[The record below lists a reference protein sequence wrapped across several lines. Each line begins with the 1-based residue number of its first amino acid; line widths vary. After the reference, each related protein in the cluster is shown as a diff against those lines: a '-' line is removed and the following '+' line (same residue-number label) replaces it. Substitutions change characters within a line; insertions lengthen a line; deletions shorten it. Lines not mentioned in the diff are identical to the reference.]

1 MGNFFET
8 ASQKAHRLEKE
19 NKARFR
25 NTGQLIENLQQ
36 KHALMEKE
44 CTSLWNKAKK
54 ELAGGEKSAAA
65 ATLKLFKMKKVAA
78 ERYARFRILAE
89 NKLASFSSAADM
101 QSVMQALGEL
111 AGSCQVD
118 VDQFEE
124 KMAQAEEVME
134 DVRDMDKIMNGAW
147 ERENRRID
155 RELEDSAADD
165 DDPLLKSLEESIKP
179 AAKKSAPAA
188 EKITEE
194 NVDDVL
200 KALLNA

>member
-8 ASQKAHRLEKE
+8 ASQKAQRLEQEK
-19 NKARFR
+19 KAKFR
-25 NTGQLIENLQQ
+25 SIGQLIENLQQ
-36 KHALMEKE
+36 KHALMGKE

-54 ELAGGEKSAAA
+54 ELAGGDKSAAA
-65 ATLKLFKMKKVAA
+65 ATLKLFKMKKVSA
-78 ERYARFRILAE
+78 ERYARFLVMVE
-89 NKLASFSSAADM
+89 NKLASFSSADDM
-101 QSVMQALGEL
+101 QSVMKALKEFA
-111 AGSCQVD
+111 AGCRVD

-124 KMAQAEEVME
+124 DMAQTEEVME
-134 DVRDMDKIMNGAW
+134 DIRDMDKIMNGAW

-155 RELEDSAADD
+155 RELESCAADD

-194 NVDDVL
+194 NVDDVM